1 MRGIYARA
9 GSGTGRGPNFTIAL
23 RMKRVKRLSDI
34 SSCPRSLN
42 KIFAGVYF
50 ALQAKR
56 CSKYTRR
63 DANSKIENNAAT
75 RAMN

>member
-1 MRGIYARA
+1 
-9 GSGTGRGPNFTIAL
+9 
-23 RMKRVKRLSDI
+23 MKRVKRLSDI